1 MKFWQVTSI
10 FRDEKDILVNVFS
23 QHKEFKYLE
32 YLNDLSDIVKKQ
44 KREILDAE
52 IDEGVLME
60 VCALSKKII
69 YLTTTEH
76 ELYLY
81 KTTTFIGEIP
91 ILRAVEL
98 YEHDYVEEVFEK
110 TQANAVLR
118 KKN

>member
-10 FRDEKDILVNVFS
+10 FRDEEDILVKVFS
-23 QHKEFKYLE
+23 RHKEFKYLE
-32 YLNDLSDIVKKQ
+32 YFNDLDNIIEKQ
-44 KREILDAE
+44 KRDILDAE

-81 KTTTFIGEIP
+81 KTTTSIGQIP
-91 ILRAVEL
+91 ILKAVEL

-118 KKN
+118 KKG